1 MDEANW
7 NALNTEEEI
16 DLEKTL
22 FSGQVF
28 MFKQTGSN
36 EYTGVVGECLV
47 SFLQRDGSVF
57 YKILYGGKSQE
68 EMTREISYFFTL
80 EIPFRPLLNKWGL
93 DEEGK
98 LAGLRTIRYDLVP
111 TIFSFICSSNN
122 NISRITKM
130 VNFLYSKGDFMMEYK
145 GFGFYHFPKLER
157 LVSIED
163 ELKQNS
169 FGYRSRYICD
179 AAKFL
184 IENHAQIISNSP
196 EDVRKALIS
205 VRGVGNK
212 VADCISLIG
221 MGSLGVVPIDT
232 HIFNFAR
239 KQFGVKTRSLTDR
252 TYRDVQKLYVEKFG
266 KYAGIAQLYIFKE
279 MLNSK
284 MDRPKSL

>member
-239 KQFGVKTRSLTDR
+239 KEVKTRSLTDR